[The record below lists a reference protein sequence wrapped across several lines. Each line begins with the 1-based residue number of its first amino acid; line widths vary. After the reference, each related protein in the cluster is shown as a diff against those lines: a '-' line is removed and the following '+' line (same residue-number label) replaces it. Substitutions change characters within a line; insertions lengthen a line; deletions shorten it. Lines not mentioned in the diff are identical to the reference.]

1 MNGRNG
7 GNAKEIAAR
16 LDTTGSV
23 TGKSRPDFK
32 AAALLWTVHRS
43 FGRSAFLVP
52 ESPLTELSTS
62 ELRNLRSPFMQR
74 SSKRSFHENLRRS
87 NRDVGQ
93 KSSEFCEAKP
103 IPKPRQKLLCKPLRA
118 MQ

>member
-7 GNAKEIAAR
+7 GNAKEIGAR
-16 LDTTGSV
+16 LDMIGSV

-52 ESPLTELSTS
+52 ESLLTELSTS
-62 ELRNLRSPFMQR
+62 ELKNLRSPFMQR
-74 SSKRSFHENLRRS
+74 SSKKSFHENLRRS
-87 NRDVGQ
+87 NRIWVRSPANFT
-93 KSSEFCEAKP
+93 KPSS
-103 IPKPRQKLLCKPLRA
+103 KPRQKLLCKPLRA
-118 MQ
+118 M